1 MVTIDLSKQKALD
14 ANPKSI
20 QQFNF
25 TWNLKQKATI
35 FFIYEEG
42 KQNFLDFSQGT
53 VKVFKFHFLF

>member
-14 ANPKSI
+14 ANLKSI

-42 KQNFLDFSQGT
+42 KQNVLDFSQGT
-53 VKVFKFHFLF
+53 VKVF

>member
-1 MVTIDLSKQKALD
+1 MVTMDLSKQKALD

-42 KQNFLDFSQGT
+42 KQNVLDFSQGT
-53 VKVFKFHFLF
+53 VKVF